1 MVIDTSAIV
10 AILMDEAEADIFSRL
25 LAGETKLA
33 ISAVTFHEASIMMAG
48 KKGSP
53 KAARFVD
60 EFVRDLEIE
69 IAVATIEDA
78 FAAREA
84 YFRFGRGYHR
94 AGLNLADC
102 FSYAL
107 AKSRGAPLLFKG
119 DDFSHTDVAPAWRP

>member
-1 MVIDTSAIV
+1 MVIDSSAIV
-10 AILMDEAEADIFSRL
+10 AILMDEAEADIFSRV

-33 ISAVTFHEASIMMAG
+33 ISAVTFHETSIVMAG

-53 KAARFVD
+53 NAARFVD

-69 IAVATIEDA
+69 IAAATIEDA
-78 FAAREA
+78 LAAREA

-94 AGLNLADC
+94 AQLNLADC

-119 DDFSHTDVAPAWRP
+119 DDFSQTDVSPAWQP

>member
-1 MVIDTSAIV
+1 
-10 AILMDEAEADIFSRL
+10 
-25 LAGETKLA
+25 
-33 ISAVTFHEASIMMAG
+33 MAG
-48 KKGSP
+48 KKGTPS
-53 KAARFVD
+53 AAHFVD

-119 DDFSHTDVAPAWRP
+119 DGFLQTDIAPAWRP

>member
-1 MVIDTSAIV
+1 MVIDSSAIV
-10 AILMDEAEADIFSRL
+10 AILMDEAEADIFSRV

-33 ISAVTFHEASIMMAG
+33 ISAVTFHETSIVMAG

-53 KAARFVD
+53 NAARFVD

-69 IAVATIEDA
+69 IAAATIEDA
-78 FAAREA
+78 IAAREA

-119 DDFSHTDVAPAWRP
+119 DDFSQTDVAPAWRP

>member
-1 MVIDTSAIV
+1 MVIDSSAIV
-10 AILMDEAEADIFSRL
+10 AILMDEAEADIFSRV

-33 ISAVTFHEASIMMAG
+33 ISAVTFHETSIVMAG

-53 KAARFVD
+53 NAARFVD

-69 IAVATIEDA
+69 IAAATIEDA
-78 FAAREA
+78 LAAREA

-119 DDFSHTDVAPAWRP
+119 DDFSQTDVAPAWRP

>member
-1 MVIDTSAIV
+1 MVIDSSAIV
-10 AILMDEAEADIFSRL
+10 AILMDEAEADIFSRV

-33 ISAVTFHEASIMMAG
+33 ISAVTFHETSIVMAG

-53 KAARFVD
+53 NAARFVD

-69 IAVATIEDA
+69 IAAATIEDA
-78 FAAREA
+78 LAAREA

-94 AGLNLADC
+94 AQLNLADC

-119 DDFSHTDVAPAWRP
+119 DDFSQTDVAPAWQP

>member
-1 MVIDTSAIV
+1 MVIDSSAIV
-10 AILMDEAEADIFSRL
+10 AILMTEAEADIFSRL

-33 ISAVTFHEASIMMAG
+33 ISAVTFHEASIVMAG

-53 KAARFVD
+53 HAARFVD

-69 IAVATIEDA
+69 IAIATIEDA
-78 FAAREA
+78 LAARET

-107 AKSRGAPLLFKG
+107 AKSRGVPLLFKG
-119 DDFSHTDVAPAWRP
+119 DDFSQTDVAPAWRP

>member
-1 MVIDTSAIV
+1 MVIDSSAIV
-10 AILMDEAEADIFSRL
+10 AILMDEAEADTFSRV

-33 ISAVTFHEASIMMAG
+33 ISAVTSHEASIVMAG

-53 KAARFVD
+53 NAARFVD

-69 IAVATIEDA
+69 IAAATIEDA
-78 FAAREA
+78 IAAREA

-94 AGLNLADC
+94 AGLSLADC

-119 DDFSHTDVAPAWRP
+119 DDFSRTDIAPAWRP

>member
-1 MVIDTSAIV
+1 MVIDSSAIV
-10 AILMDEAEADIFSRL
+10 AILMDEAEADIFSRV

-33 ISAVTFHEASIMMAG
+33 ISAVTFHETSIVMAG

-53 KAARFVD
+53 NAARFVD

-69 IAVATIEDA
+69 IAAATIEDA
-78 FAAREA
+78 LAAREA

-119 DDFSHTDVAPAWRP
+119 DDFSQTDVAPAWQP

>member
-1 MVIDTSAIV
+1 MVIDSSAIV
-10 AILMDEAEADIFSRL
+10 AVLMDEAEADIFSRVI
-25 LAGETKLA
+25 AGETKLA
-33 ISAVTFHEASIMMAG
+33 MSAVTFHEASIVLAG

-53 KAARFVD
+53 NAAGFVD

-78 FAAREA
+78 LAAREA

-94 AGLNLADC
+94 AALNLADC

-119 DDFSHTDVAPAWRP
+119 DDFAQTDVAPAWRP

>member
-1 MVIDTSAIV
+1 MVIDSSAIV
-10 AILMDEAEADIFSRL
+10 AILMDEAEADIFSRV
-25 LAGETKLA
+25 LADETKLA
-33 ISAVTFHEASIMMAG
+33 ISAVTFHETSIVMAG

-53 KAARFVD
+53 NAARFVD

-69 IAVATIEDA
+69 IAAATIEDA
-78 FAAREA
+78 LAAREA

-119 DDFSHTDVAPAWRP
+119 DDFSQTDVAPAWQP

>member
-1 MVIDTSAIV
+1 MVIDSSAIV
-10 AILMDEAEADIFSRL
+10 AILMDEAEADIFSRV

-33 ISAVTFHEASIMMAG
+33 ISAVTFHEASIVMAG

-53 KAARFVD
+53 NAARFVD
-60 EFVRDLEIE
+60 EFVRDLAIE
-69 IAVATIEDA
+69 IAAATIEDA
-78 FAAREA
+78 IAAREA

-119 DDFSHTDVAPAWRP
+119 DDFSQTDVAPAWRP